1 MSSKPKYV
9 IYVSPYEWGLV
20 ESLNTISQ
28 YIKSKLGE
36 EIYKVSDH
44 HIARMFPVLEDFVQG
59 REIKANAIA
68 RILRIFARHYGFE
81 SEEEKERINI
91 AVAKLV
97 DRIDAVKAREP
108 VKVFRLVRSLREL
121 LIGLVRGLVV
131 LSISV
136 YEKRSEKTESSEK
149 EG

>member
-1 MSSKPKYV
+1 MSSKPKYT
-9 IYVSPYEWGLV
+9 IYISPSEWSLV
-20 ESLNTISQ
+20 EPLNTISQ

-36 EIYKVSDH
+36 RLYKVSDH

-59 REIKANAIA
+59 RETKVNTIA
-68 RILRIFARHYGFE
+68 RILRIFTRHYGFE

-91 AVAKLV
+91 ALARLV
-97 DRIDAVKAREP
+97 DRIAAVKAREP

-121 LIGLVRGLVV
+121 LIGLVRGLIV
-131 LSISV
+131 LPISV
-136 YEKRSEKTESSEK
+136 YEKQSEK